1 MRRLG
6 GSLGEGR
13 NREMEMPRY
22 HCLLQGQGALR
33 WNSLPKEHCQRQE
46 FGQRATQRLTS
57 CEQQTLV
64 LRSEVGFPER
74 AKEEKEGKIRYP
86 DFSCLC
92 SIFCP
97 SPCSQAGSICS
108 RCSDLEFPSPPSMP
122 TPLLGLP
129 LDVHWNYS
137 CQTLERSLPCPPTHP
152 LHITV
157 TS

>member
-1 MRRLG
+1 
-6 GSLGEGR
+6 
-13 NREMEMPRY
+13 MEMPRY

-108 RCSDLEFPSPPSMP
+108 RCSDLEFPSPPP
-122 TPLLGLP
+122 CLLHFWVCL
-129 LDVHWNYS
+129 LTS
-137 CQTLERSLPCPPTHP
+137 TEITLAKLSKDLFLVPPPILYTSL
-152 LHITV
+152 
-157 TS
+157 